1 VIATG
6 LIGQHRALGGVT
18 WDYLNVLLGLK
29 SLGHDVYYFEDSGEW
44 PYTFDGGPRG
54 DEWIA
59 RDPGPTVRYLAAV
72 MAECSLGD
80 KWAYRFPPEAT
91 WFGLA
96 DGHRRDIVETA
107 DVLINV
113 SGTIERPEAYRGVRR
128 LVYIDTDPVFTQI
141 QIATGNVDLERRVS
155 FHDAHFT
162 VGECLGPPVPP
173 TPYDWRPTKHP
184 IATREWWTDARPRDA
199 FTTVMNWTSYG
210 PVKFQGIS
218 YGQKDVEFRRFLDL
232 PVRVDAPFEVALSRT
247 HHVRWESEVEGVSLD
262 VKAYLSRHPY
272 CSPQDLLRSKGWH
285 VVDAVDA
292 CGDFRTYRDYLQSS
306 RAEWSVAKN
315 GYVRGRSGWFSGR
328 SACYLAA
335 GRPVVVQDTNFASVL
350 PEGHGVLT
358 FREPQEAV
366 EACQEVLADYSH
378 HSRAARAIA
387 EEYFEAGKVLTRI
400 LEQVSA
406 RRAVV

>member
-1 VIATG
+1 
-6 LIGQHRALGGVT
+6 
-18 WDYLNVLLGLK
+18 
-29 SLGHDVYYFEDSGEW
+29 
-44 PYTFDGGPRG
+44 
-54 DEWIA
+54 
-59 RDPGPTVRYLAAV
+59 
-72 MAECSLGD
+72 
-80 KWAYRFPPEAT
+80 
-91 WFGLA
+91 
-96 DGHRRDIVETA
+96 
-107 DVLINV
+107 
-113 SGTIERPEAYRGVRR
+113 
-128 LVYIDTDPVFTQI
+128 
-141 QIATGNVDLERRVS
+141 
-155 FHDAHFT
+155 
-162 VGECLGPPVPP
+162 
-173 TPYDWRPTKHP
+173 
-184 IATREWWTDARPRDA
+184 
-199 FTTVMNWTSYG
+199 
-210 PVKFQGIS
+210 
-218 YGQKDVEFRRFLDL
+218 
-232 PVRVDAPFEVALSRT
+232 
-247 HHVRWESEVEGVSLD
+247 
-262 VKAYLSRHPY
+262 
-272 CSPQDLLRSKGWH
+272 
-285 VVDAVDA
+285 VDAVDA